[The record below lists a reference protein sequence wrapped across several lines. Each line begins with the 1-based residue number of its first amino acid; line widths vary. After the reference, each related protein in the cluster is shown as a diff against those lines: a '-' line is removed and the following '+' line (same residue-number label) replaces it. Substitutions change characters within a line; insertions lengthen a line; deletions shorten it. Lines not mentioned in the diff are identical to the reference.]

1 MSSGTISTI
10 KPSHQPTIIRD
21 VRVFDGA
28 RVLPGMTVVIRNG
41 LIEQVTP
48 AAAPDEPAEIVDGA
62 GRTLLPGFIDAHTH
76 VFPGNLGQALR
87 FGVTTELDMFSTAR
101 TSAESKAQARTRDD
115 VADIRSAGVGATAPN
130 GHPGQI
136 MGPVFGPFPTVAGP
150 DDAEAFVH
158 ARLADGSNYLK
169 ILIEDGAQFG
179 MDVPALDGPTVRA
192 LVAAAHAAGIKTV
205 AHALSLDSAELAID
219 AGVDGLAHMFVDPSA
234 DQDVVERSSTRI
246 AAAAAGAGVFVIG
259 TLAFVE
265 AMTGTDAGAELAAD
279 PRIGPYLPDP
289 VRSAVGRPMPMMT
302 GIPHIYR
309 NARRAATA
317 LYEAGVP
324 LLAGTDANDGPH
336 GTFPVVHGASLHREL
351 VCLVDAGLSPV
362 EALAAATSSPAAH
375 FGLTDRG
382 RIAPGLR
389 ADLVLVDGDPAAD
402 ITATRSIVAIWRAGV
417 PVAGVDRNA
426 SVQGVIAEFAEPAL
440 QPNQ

>member
-1 MSSGTISTI
+1 MSSGTSSTI
-10 KPSHQPTIIRD
+10 KPNHRPTVIRD
-21 VRVFDGA
+21 VRVFDGT
-28 RVLPGMTVVIRNG
+28 RMLQGMTVVIRNG

-48 AAAPDEPAEIVDGA
+48 AAAHDGHAEIVDGA
-62 GRTLLPGFIDAHTH
+62 GRTLLPGLIDAHTH
-76 VFPGNLGQALR
+76 VFPGGLAQALR
-87 FGVTTELDMFSTAR
+87 FGVTTEFDMFSTDR
-101 TSAESKAQARTRDD
+101 TSADSKEQARTRDD

-130 GHPGQI
+130 GHPSQI

-169 ILIEDGAQFG
+169 ILIEDGAQLG
-179 MDVPALDGPTVRA
+179 MDIPALDRPTVRA
-192 LVAAAHAAGIKTV
+192 LVAAAHAAGMKTI
-205 AHALSLDSAELAID
+205 AHAISLDSAELAID
-219 AGVDGLAHMFVDPSA
+219 AGVDGLAHMYVSPST

-246 AAAAAGAGVFVIG
+246 AKAAAAAGVFVIG
-259 TLAFVE
+259 TLALVE
-265 AMTGTDAGAELAAD
+265 AMTGSDAGVELAAD
-279 PRIGPYLPDP
+279 PRIGPYLPDS
-289 VRSAVGRPMPMMT
+289 VRPAVGKPMPMMPPM
-302 GIPHIYR
+302 PHIYR
-309 NARRAATA
+309 NAKRASAA

-336 GTFPVVHGASLHREL
+336 GSFPVVHGASVHREL

-426 SVQGVIAEFAEPAL
+426 SVQGVVAELAEPAL